1 MASEHDRDSDKPE
14 QGERS
19 DDDDGLLGNLPDSV
33 RERLEALV
41 PELVK
46 KTFAAGM
53 GAVFSTEEGIRKV
66 TRDMKLPKE
75 VAGYL
80 MDTASGT
87 KDEFLRILAREV
99 SEFLQTIN
107 LSEEIAKM
115 LTLLSF
121 EIKTEIRFIPNDEKW
136 SGVEPD
142 VKAKVRLKKSEDE
155 EVDEEGEDEGEGE
168 GDERPRRRLRRR
180 NS

>member
-1 MASEHDRDSDKPE
+1 MAGERDPGSEKPE
-14 QGERS
+14 E
-19 DDDDGLLGNLPDSV
+19 DEDDDGLFGNIPDSV
-33 RERLEALV
+33 RERLEAFV

-53 GAVFSTEEGIRKV
+53 GAVFSTEEGIRKM
-66 TRDMKLPKE
+66 TREMKLPKE

-99 SEFLQTIN
+99 REFLQTVNI
-107 LSEEIAKM
+107 SEEVAKM
-115 LTLLSF
+115 LTMLSF

-142 VKAKVRLKKSEDE
+142 VKAKVRLKKSDIH
-155 EVDEEGEDEGEGE
+155 D
-168 GDERPRRRLRRR
+168 GDGDSDGDPKPRRRLRRR
-180 NS
+180 NT

>member
-1 MASEHDRDSDKPE
+1 MASDRDKDRDKNE
-14 QGERS
+14 DERELE
-19 DDDDGLLGNLPDSV
+19 DDDGFLGNLPESV
-33 RERLEALV
+33 RERLEAFV

-53 GAVFSTEEGIRKV
+53 GAVFSTEEGIRKM
-66 TRDMKLPKE
+66 TREMKLPKE

-115 LTLLSF
+115 LTMLSF
-121 EIKTEIRFIPNDEKW
+121 EVKTEIRFIPNDEKW
-136 SGVEPD
+136 TGVEPD
-142 VKAKVRLKKSEDE
+142 VKAKVRVKKSDIH
-155 EVDEEGEDEGEGE
+155 DDDDDDGEK
-168 GDERPRRRLRRR
+168 PKRRLRRR